1 MGTWGRTFANQKVME
16 GLQSDDGAPGNFS
29 VSHVPL
35 SVSQNPSYIFLA
47 LSGAQDVSQSGP
59 NLSYALKLHLSL
71 ISL

>member
-1 MGTWGRTFANQKVME
+1 ME
-16 GLQSDDGAPGNFS
+16 GLQGDGGAP

-47 LSGAQDVSQSGP
+47 LSGAQGVTQSGP